1 MADEEGVPSGR
12 CHNDLGAGDAFVI
25 DPAPVTGLGATCR
38 EILDTV
44 PSWFGI
50 PEAND
55 AYVAFVDIHDTWIAY
70 STQREPVG
78 LISGQ
83 RHFPETAEIEVMAV
97 RPEWHRRGVGRALVD
112 VFEAH
117 HRSRGT
123 RLIEVK
129 TLGPSRADEGY
140 GATRAFYTGVGFI
153 PVEELWIWGPDN
165 PALILCKPVS
175 PPS

>member
-1 MADEEGVPSGR
+1 MTGGSEFGEVDG
-12 CHNDLGAGDAFVI
+12 FVI
-25 DPAPVTGLGATCR
+25 DPVPSTGLGATCR

-44 PSWFGI
+44 PAWFGI

-55 AYVAFVDIHDTWIAY
+55 AYVAFVDTHDTWVA
-70 STQREPVG
+70 SSPQHEPIG

-83 RHFPETAEIEVMAV
+83 SHFPETAEIEVMAV
-97 RPEWHRRGVGRALVD
+97 RPEWHRRGVGRALVE

-117 HRSRGT
+117 HRRRGT
-123 RLIEVK
+123 RLVEVK
-129 TLGPSRADEGY
+129 TLGPSHADEGY
-140 GATRAFYTGVGFI
+140 GSTRAFNTGIGFI

-165 PALILCKPVS
+165 PAPIFCKLIT